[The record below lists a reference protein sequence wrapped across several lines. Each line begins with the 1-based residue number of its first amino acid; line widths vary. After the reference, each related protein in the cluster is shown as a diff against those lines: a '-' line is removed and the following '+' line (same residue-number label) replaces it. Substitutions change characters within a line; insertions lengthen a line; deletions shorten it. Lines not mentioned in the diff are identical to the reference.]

1 MATSAPVQAQLNF
14 IQYLEVV
21 QASLATAKQG
31 NDCPEAVKAA
41 TTKGLDNMLNDPKQ
55 LSAVESKFR

>member
-14 IQYLEVV
+14 VQYLEVV

-41 TTKGLDNMLNDPKQ
+41 TTKLDNMLNDPKQ